1 MNLSRSLL
9 LTLLL
14 GVSVFGA
21 EDLMRQISRAIVDG
35 KRDEAMAMLDK
46 ALADEPKDVRWLL
59 ARGRL
64 HNTMNQPEKAIE
76 DFSRALTID
85 TNNARLYHERGVG
98 YFKLARIK
106 ESLADFDRFIQ
117 ILPAQEPQYWQRGI
131 TLYYAGEYERGRKQF
146 EIHQTANP
154 HDVENAVWHFLC
166 VARGQGV
173 EKAKASLIQIQT
185 EKDPRVPMKQIYA
198 LFAGKGKPE
207 DVLAAAKDRGEIF
220 FANLYLGLYY
230 EAHGNGA
237 KAREHIDKAAT
248 EFSMNHYMGDVAKVH
263 AALLKKKAL

>member
-1 MNLSRSLL
+1 VIARCLL
-9 LTLLL
+9 FAFLL
-14 GVSVFGA
+14 GIPVLGA

-35 KRDEAMAMLDK
+35 KRDEAMAMLNK
-46 ALADEPKDVRWLL
+46 AVVEEPKEVRWLL

-64 HNTMNQPEKAIE
+64 HNTMNQSVKAIE
-76 DFSRALTID
+76 DFNRALNID
-85 TNNARLYHERGVG
+85 TNNARLYHERGVAH
-98 YFKLARIK
+98 FKLARIK

-131 TLYYAGEYERGRKQF
+131 AMYYAGQYERGRKQF
-146 EIHQTANP
+146 ELHQTANP
-154 HDVENAVWHFLC
+154 FDVENAVWHFIC

-185 EKDPRVPMKQIYA
+185 EKDPRIPMKQIYA

-220 FANLYLGLYY
+220 FAHLYLGLYY
-230 EAHGNGA
+230 EAHGNAA

-263 AALLKKKAL
+263 ATLLKKAP